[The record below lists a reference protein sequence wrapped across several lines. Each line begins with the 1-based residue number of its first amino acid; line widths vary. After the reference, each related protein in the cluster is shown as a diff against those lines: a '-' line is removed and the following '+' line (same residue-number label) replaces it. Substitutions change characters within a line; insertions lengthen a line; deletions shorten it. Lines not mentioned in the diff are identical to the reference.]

1 MLKFIACDVKK
12 KCVSSVCQANFR
24 RSFSILNGWGLKKI
38 DVLDLTQFLYK
49 GYIRKMYVSFGLL
62 AVKMVELT
70 LQTML
75 RIEILK
81 CL

>member
-1 MLKFIACDVKK
+1 M
-12 KCVSSVCQANFR
+12 
-24 RSFSILNGWGLKKI
+24 GPKKI

-62 AVKMVELT
+62 AVKMVEQA
-70 LQTML
+70 LQAML
-75 RIEILK
+75 RIEIFK